1 MAVSVNFVW
10 NVSYQAKFYV
20 FMLIML
26 KYYWNNLKKNEIFVQ
41 ALEIRSSNNKV
52 TTMMSLP
59 VFIVLYLELHM
70 TKLVYGSGY
79 LTGTSLWPLILM
91 FFFMSFYILVIDGIN
106 FSLHFNE

>member
-1 MAVSVNFVW
+1 MAVSVNFVR

-20 FMLIML
+20 FYANNVKVLL
-26 KYYWNNLKKNEIFVQ
+26 KQSEKNEIFVQ

-52 TTMMSLP
+52 TTMTSLP

-70 TKLVYGSGY
+70 TKLVYSSGY
-79 LTGTSLWPLILM
+79 LIGTSLWPLIQM

-106 FSLHFNE
+106 FPWHFNE